1 MSSVDCGSTA
11 RQQGRESQAVQQPWE
26 FYNLTVSD
34 LAIVALMIVVFIA
47 ALVLPYPDRGKRG
60 KP

>member
-1 MSSVDCGSTA
+1 M
-11 RQQGRESQAVQQPWE
+11 QQPFE

-34 LAIVALMIVVFIA
+34 LAIVALMIVVFAA
-47 ALVLPYPDRGKRG
+47 ALLLPYPDSDRRR

>member
-1 MSSVDCGSTA
+1 MSSVDCGTAA
-11 RQQGRESQAVQQPWE
+11 RQQGRESQAVHQPWE

-34 LAIVALMIVVFIA
+34 LAIVALMIVVF
-47 ALVLPYPDRGKRG
+47 ALALLLPYPDRGRRG